1 MENNNVL
8 ENDVLNE
15 APKRSEFLKVLC
27 ILSFVMCAV
36 SFISGIWGIYQSTPE
51 AMQKN
56 IEQIRTINPEMA
68 DQMENQMID
77 MQNNP
82 FSKITPYLGLVYTL
96 LSFLGVM
103 LMWNLTK
110 KGFYIYA
117 IAEILPYTS
126 FIFMGKNSLSMM
138 GPPGASSST
147 IAMGVLILMIVID
160 VIFVALYARNLKE
173 MTK

>member
-1 MENNNVL
+1 MEDNLLLDNNNL
-8 ENDVLNE
+8 IEQ
-15 APKRSEFLKVLC
+15 PKRSQFLKVLC
-27 ILSFVMCAV
+27 ILSFVMCGI
-36 SFISGIWGIYQSTPE
+36 SFLSGIWGIYQSTPE

-56 IEQIRTINPEMA
+56 VEQIRTINPEMA
-68 DQMENQMID
+68 DQMENQMIE

-82 FSKITPYLGLVYTL
+82 YSKVAPYLGLVYTL

-103 LMWNLTK
+103 MMWNLTK

-126 FIFMGKNSLSMM
+126 FIFMGKNSLAMM
-138 GPPGASSST
+138 GPPGGNNT
-147 IAMGVLILMIVID
+147 MIAMAILVVMVVVD